1 MAKTILVT
9 GGAGYIG
16 SHTTRHLIEDGFNVV
31 VLDNLYSGHRWAV
44 HDSAEFV
51 EGNAGDQDLLADIFN
66 RFTIE
71 AVIHFAGHIVVPE
84 SVENPQKYYQ
94 NNCLVSQSLVEICRL
109 AGINKMIFS
118 SSAAVYGIPEKIPA
132 VETDRLEPINPYG
145 RTKLITEW
153 LLEDIATSAPTEKP
167 FKYVALRYFNVAGA
181 AVKGGLGQATPEA
194 THLLKVACEVA
205 TGKRETIKVFGTDYD
220 TPDGTCIRDYIHV
233 DDLASAHV
241 VGLKH
246 LINGGGGGVYNCG
259 YGRGLSVQEILDT
272 VTKVSNVDF
281 PRELTGRRAGDP
293 PALIADTKKI
303 TEQLGWEPKYNDTEL
318 ICRTAFEWEQQYKA

>member
-94 NNCLVSQSLVEICRL
+94 NNCLVSQSLVESCRL

-272 VTKVSNVDF
+272 V
-281 PRELTGRRAGDP
+281 
-293 PALIADTKKI
+293 
-303 TEQLGWEPKYNDTEL
+303 
-318 ICRTAFEWEQQYKA
+318 